1 MSERIGKYVNSIVRF
16 LKLHP
21 MIKDVAVERSIV
33 TRNRGYIKATV
44 TFVNDSQL
52 CMRVHQW

>member
-21 MIKDVAVERSIV
+21 MIKDVAVERRII

-52 CMRVHQW
+52 CMRVHRW